1 MLVTSIG
8 SLPFTDV
15 EKALDAVFA
24 CCPEAPFWP
33 QLPRRSFLEDM
44 YVQGLEGVPALVTD
58 AAKGTV
64 YMDTRKTEG
73 IERFYE
79 DAANGNIAAFAVS
92 QAAAPGFYG
101 LLERLKTRGRSVRL
115 VKGQMT
121 GPFTLG
127 IGLKDENGR
136 PIVYNGAYFDIIKKA
151 IRMKAAW
158 MIDAIKSA
166 CPGKEVVI
174 FFDEPAMVSLG
185 SAYVSVSREAA
196 TAMID
201 EVTEGLDATIGVHCC
216 GNTDWPA
223 LLLSGLDIINYDAFN
238 FMETLFYFPGELTA
252 FLARGGHVAP
262 GIVPSSAEGLAG
274 TDVYSLARSL
284 RAFEGYMREAG
295 LPPGADEIV
304 TTACGLGSLSEA
316 GAYRALDLLKNL
328 PDAAKTLDKG

>member
-158 MIDAIKSA
+158 MVKAMKSR
-166 CPGKEVVI
+166 CPGTEVLL
-174 FFDEPAMVSLG
+174 FFDEPAMVSFG
-185 SAYVSVSREAA
+185 SAFVPISKEVA
-196 TAMID
+196 TSLFD
-201 EVTEGLDATIGVHCC
+201 EVIEGLDATVGIHCC
-216 GNTDWPA
+216 GNTDWSV
-223 LLLSGLDIINYDAFN
+223 LLATGVDLINYDAFN
-238 FMETLFYFPGELTA
+238 FMDTLFYFRPELST
-252 FLARGGHVAP
+252 FLARGGRVAP
-262 GIVPSSAEGLAG
+262 GIVPSSGEALRRVALA
-274 TDVYSLARSL
+274 DLARL
-284 RAFEGYMREAG
+284 WHTFERRLSEGSSFPRQEGVA
-295 LPPGADEIV
+295 
-304 TTACGLGSLSEA
+304 TTACGLGSLDESDA
-316 GAYRALDLLKNL
+316 RHALELLKHL
-328 PDAAKTLDKG
+328 PEAAKTEAAG